1 MTDSDGIKELKKDD
15 SKIVEPV
22 QYLDED
28 RGKKLEAGMALC
40 LSGGGYRAML
50 FHAGVLWRL
59 NEVGFLSKLKRISSV
74 SGGSITSGVLAMN
87 WGGLGFDSD
96 DIARHFEEQ
105 VVLPVKKLASRTIDA
120 TSVIS
125 GALWVGSIGDKV
137 ADAYRKYLFGD
148 VTLQDI
154 PDYPRF
160 VFNATNVQ
168 SGALWR
174 FMKPYMRDYR
184 VGEIKNPQIEM
195 AVAVAASSA
204 FPPVLSPVELN
215 FEPED
220 YTPGSGGDLTDELYR
235 TQVVLTDGGVYDNLG
250 LETAWKR
257 YDTIFV
263 SDAGGGFSGEPEP
276 KRDWVRHSIR
286 VLLLIDNQV
295 RNLRRRQLVESYQAK
310 IRRGAYWSIGH
321 DLTNDFGTANAL
333 DCPFAMTDV
342 LAKTATRLKKL
353 DRMTQDR
360 IINWGYAVSD
370 AAVRK
375 YYDAKLSAPARFPY
389 PAVGVG

>member
-1 MTDSDGIKELKKDD
+1 
-15 SKIVEPV
+15 
-22 QYLDED
+22 
-28 RGKKLEAGMALC
+28 
-40 LSGGGYRAML
+40 
-50 FHAGVLWRL
+50 
-59 NEVGFLSKLKRISSV
+59 
-74 SGGSITSGVLAMN
+74 MN
-87 WGGLGFDSD
+87 WNNLGFESD
-96 DIARHFEEQ
+96 EVARRFEEQ
-105 VVLPVKKLASRTIDA
+105 VVLPVKKLASRTVDA
-120 TSVIS
+120 ASVIT

-154 PDYPRF
+154 PDHPRF

-184 VGEIKNPQIEM
+184 VGEIKNPKIEL

-204 FPPVLSPVELN
+204 FPPVLSPVELD
-215 FEPED
+215 FEQED

-257 YDTIFV
+257 YDTILV
-263 SDAGGGFSGEPEP
+263 SDAGGGFNGEPEP

-295 RNLRRRQLVESYQAK
+295 RNLRRRQLVESYRAK
-310 IRRGAYWSIGH
+310 IRQGAYWSIGH
-321 DLTNDFGTANAL
+321 DLSNDFGPAEAL
-333 DCPFAMTDV
+333 DCPFEKTDF
-342 LAKTATRLKKL
+342 LAKIPTRLKKL
-353 DRMTQDR
+353 DAIMQDR

-370 AAVRK
+370 AAIRK
-375 YYDAKLSAPARFPY
+375 YYNAKLAPPAQFPY